1 MDRYI
6 FLASQPWLHEL
17 GETATQD
24 TGEGIDESEEWL
36 TAALGYEFKVE
47 KLFCGVCCLH
57 LPLPQGLV
65 VTPTSHCLFFE
76 EGDRRLDPAQLRL
89 QFWVI
94 RHLLHRTTTVC
105 AVFDGKPLQ
114 LDHTQCELLQTFG
127 RGEVNGRPTPAFIRM
142 SFGAVALQLWHPPTL
157 SDCSGPSG
165 DKAATPAAAGT
176 AADGQLSAATPAVAG
191 SGSEGDDVQRL
202 EEVGHRLKEAVSN
215 KPFVP
220 RRLPL
225 TSTAGGAAAAAPGL
239 SSGGM
244 SPVDAAHA
252 RLAAAEKRRVA
263 LLGALQSLTDCEEG
277 SKQSGMGV
285 VPVSESVEQ
294 EELRWGHAVLGV
306 SDALKGYC
314 DTRLTSLDVA
324 ASLSDMAEL
333 QAARQRQLLGSHAP
347 PQWPGLEDGDEA
359 EHADAALWRKEEE
372 TKLLLQLS
380 HGATR
385 ANTYATC

>member
-1 MDRYI
+1 MDRYV

-17 GETATQD
+17 GEIATQD
-24 TGEGIDESEEWL
+24 TGESIDEGEEWL

-142 SFGAVALQLWHPPTL
+142 SFGAVALQLWHPPPL
-157 SDCSGPSG
+157 SDCSGRSG
-165 DKAATPAAAGT
+165 DRAATPAAAGT
-176 AADGQLSAATPAVAG
+176 ADGPLSAATPAVAG

-220 RRLPL
+220 RRLPPRC
-225 TSTAGGAAAAAPGL
+225 TAGEAAAAEPRLGNC
-239 SSGGM
+239 GM
-244 SPVDAAHA
+244 SLVDAAHA
-252 RLAAAEKRRVA
+252 RLAAAEERRVA
-263 LLGALQSLTDCEEG
+263 LLGALQSLADCEEG
-277 SKQSGMGV
+277 SKHSETGG
-285 VPVSESVEQ
+285 VPVAESAHQ
-294 EELRWGHAVLGV
+294 EELPWAHSVLGV

-314 DTRLTSLDVA
+314 DTRLARLEIA
-324 ASLSDMAEL
+324 ALLSDMAEL
-333 QAARQRQLLGSHAP
+333 QAARQRQLLGSNAP
-347 PQWPGLEDGDEA
+347 PQWPSLDHGGEA

-380 HGATR
+380 HGLTR
-385 ANTYATC
+385 ANT